1 MTKVFVNAVS
11 IKSGGGKT
19 ILESFVNEIQN
30 DSNYYIIYSGYKCPS
45 KIPKNVKWVFS
56 PLSGFIACLF
66 NLFLSG
72 FFFYFY
78 RAHYLLSFNNYN
90 CVFIPSSCKV
100 TYFHQI
106 KANDQLNF
114 EPKIIFLRLYLYIF
128 DDLYIVQNNYVKN
141 VLITIF
147 DVNFKN
153 IIVIWPGIQK
163 KCSINSNYSYS
174 KPFILVVVT
183 DFHSQHKNLS
193 FILEVSKVLL
203 PCDDIV
209 ITCEDEYGLSNNYQ
223 NILFIGNKNNS
234 DIYSLYKSAVAT
246 FMPSKYE
253 SLGLPIFESLQC
265 GVPVI
270 AYDAEYIRSLKDE
283 LNIGD
288 CLRLISNPTNF
299 NDELL
304 MLLTSNITDETKH
317 IVSKSTWFKL
327 IDVISSKYI

>member
-1 MTKVFVNAVS
+1 M
-11 IKSGGGKT
+11 
-19 ILESFVNEIQN
+19 
-30 DSNYYIIYSGYKCPS
+30 
-45 KIPKNVKWVFS
+45 
-56 PLSGFIACLF
+56 
-66 NLFLSG
+66 
-72 FFFYFY
+72 
-78 RAHYLLSFNNYN
+78 
-90 CVFIPSSCKV
+90 
-100 TYFHQI
+100 
-106 KANDQLNF
+106 NF

-147 DVNFKN
+147 DVNFQN

-203 PCDDIV
+203 PCYDIV

-327 IDVISSKYI
+327 IDVISPKYI